1 MAEEQDQSQ
10 KTEEPTPRKLQQ
22 GREKGDVPKSREV
35 NNFFLLL
42 AATLAV
48 GFMAPGIMFGI
59 QGKLRSFIE
68 QAHMLSLDMGGLGR
82 ILVDAVG
89 EIVLLLSL
97 PLMLFVVVAV
107 MSGIVQHGL
116 LFAVEGMKPKL
127 SKMSPLAGLKRQFSL
142 QSITEFVKGIVKLSI
157 VGGIGVALLY
167 PHYSVLPS
175 WVGKGFDGML
185 RELHGLIILLLTATV
200 AVMAALAGLDF
211 MYQRYEHRRK
221 NRMTKQEV
229 KEENKQMEGDPLV
242 KGKLKQIRMERAR
255 RRMMQAVPEADVVI
269 TNPTH
274 YAVALKYDMETML
287 APRLVA
293 KGHDELA
300 LRIRQVAGAH
310 DVPIVENPA
319 LAQALYH
326 GVELDDEVP
335 REHYRAVA
343 EVISYVMRLKHGPVP
358 ARYSTVRGA

>member
-1 MAEEQDQSQ
+1 MAEEQDKAQ

-42 AATLAV
+42 AATVAV
-48 GFMAPGIMFGI
+48 GFMGPGIMYRI
-59 QGKLRSFIE
+59 QGKLRSFFE

-82 ILVDAVG
+82 ILAGAVT
-89 EIVLLLSL
+89 EIAMLLAL
-97 PLMLFVVVAV
+97 PMVLFVVVAV
-107 MSGIVQHGL
+107 LSGIVQHGL
-116 LFAVEGMKPKL
+116 LFAVDGMKPKL
-127 SKMSPLAGLKRQFSL
+127 SKMSPMSGLKRQFSL
-142 QSITEFVKGIVKLSI
+142 QSTTEFLKGLVKLSI
-157 VGGIGVALLY
+157 VAGIGVALMY
-167 PHYSVLPS
+167 PEYQRLPT
-175 WVGKGFDGML
+175 WVGRSLDSML
-185 RELHGLIILLLTATV
+185 GELHRLIVLLLIATV
-200 AVMAALAGLDF
+200 LVMAAVAGLDF
-211 MYQRYEHRRK
+211 LYQKFEHRRK

-255 RRMMQAVPEADVVI
+255 RRMMQSVPEADVVI

-274 YAVALKYDMETML
+274 FAVALKYDMDSMM
-287 APRLVA
+287 APRLIA

-300 LRIRQVAGAH
+300 LRIRQVAGEH
-310 DVPIVENPA
+310 DVPIVENPP
-319 LAQALYH
+319 LAQALYY

-343 EVISYVMRLKHGPVP
+343 EVISYVMRLKRGPVP
-358 ARYSTVRGA
+358 AGADST